1 MYTGILNSPHR
12 DLTPSHCTFPSN
24 VHLSEEVIRLS
35 RLNSEAVEETR
46 RAQRCED
53 EARRG
58 ESQALDEVASE
69 QQRMVS
75 LRSDLVQQAESVG
88 MLRATKD
95 TLADD
100 IQSLRGPLQTALQ
113 VRHGLCVR
121 GL

>member
-1 MYTGILNSPHR
+1 
-12 DLTPSHCTFPSN
+12 
-24 VHLSEEVIRLS
+24 VIRLS

-75 LRSDLVQQAESVG
+75 LRADLVQQAESVG

-121 GL
+121 GLQLPLYSC